1 MMADAAGRDRP
12 VTGVEREAAGVF
24 DENAR
29 LRGPDP
35 RHGDDGTGGRN
46 IPSLRPA
53 WPSRGPRPAMHH
65 APLRTHSLR
74 TQREPERAEETAS

>member
-1 MMADAAGRDRP
+1 MLMASPYAPKGPVVRDDGPRGARGMMADADGRDRP

-35 RHGDDGTGGRN
+35 RAGAGDASC
-46 IPSLRPA
+46 PVA
-53 WPSRGPRPAMHH
+53 H
-65 APLRTHSLR
+65 A
-74 TQREPERAEETAS
+74 

>member
-1 MMADAAGRDRP
+1 MMADADGRDRP

-24 DENAR
+24 DENAPVR
-29 LRGPDP
+29 
-35 RHGDDGTGGRN
+35 T
-46 IPSLRPA
+46 RPA
-53 WPSRGPRPAMHH
+53 GRRPAMHH

>member
-1 MMADAAGRDRP
+1 MMADTDGRDRP

-35 RHGDDGTGGRN
+35 RPGDDGAIILEAGGGR
-46 IPSLRPA
+46 
-53 WPSRGPRPAMHH
+53 PRTGAGDASCPVAH
-65 APLRTHSLR
+65 A
-74 TQREPERAEETAS
+74 

>member
-1 MMADAAGRDRP
+1 MADADGRDRP

-35 RHGDDGTGGRN
+35 RHGDDGAIILEAGGGR
-46 IPSLRPA
+46 
-53 WPSRGPRPAMHH
+53 PRAAAGDASCPVAH
-65 APLRTHSLR
+65 A
-74 TQREPERAEETAS
+74 

>member
-1 MMADAAGRDRP
+1 MMADADGRDRP

-35 RHGDDGTGGRN
+35 RTGAGDASC
-46 IPSLRPA
+46 PVA
-53 WPSRGPRPAMHH
+53 H
-65 APLRTHSLR
+65 A
-74 TQREPERAEETAS
+74 